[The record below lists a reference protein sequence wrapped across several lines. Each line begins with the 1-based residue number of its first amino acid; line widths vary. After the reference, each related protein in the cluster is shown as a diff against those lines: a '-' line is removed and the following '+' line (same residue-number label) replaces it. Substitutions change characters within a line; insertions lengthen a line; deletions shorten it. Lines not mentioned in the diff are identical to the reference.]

1 MVTYHAILYSLLFY
15 LAGACVLYLVRNK
28 WDESLIGLVSSFI
41 SIIGLLFTLDVIS
54 RYKDPIYASWNW
66 FQLGKFTFYIE
77 LIINPLTLLLLFLV
91 QCIGTLVQLYSIR
104 YMSGDKSFGRYFAY
118 LNLFLFAMIGIVISG
133 NLFQL
138 FFFWEL
144 VSVSSYLLIGFWY
157 ERKKAT
163 NASLKAFLVNR
174 IGDIGFLF
182 GLFLL
187 LHTTKTT
194 SLQTIEML
202 VQQMDSSRVTWI
214 GLLFLIGILGK
225 SAQFP
230 LQVWLPDAMEGP
242 TPASALIHA
251 ATMVVAGLFVLARLD
266 FLVTPLNQYV
276 FIGIGLATALLGALS
291 ATAQFDIKKVL
302 AYSTISQLGLMLIGI
317 GVGATSASLLHLT
330 THAFFKAGLFLTAG
344 NIIHLFHHQDMRKMG
359 GIIHSHPYLFFAFGV
374 CSASLAGFPLLSG
387 FISKDILLLATVQW
401 AEKQATPF
409 AWLLPMLF
417 LVISAITAFYVTRQV
432 YLIFLNR
439 KDSSLRSDLSY
450 LFTTA
455 YQQIKERIDILV
467 AANDEEAETLNKPKL
482 STRIQQVT
490 LKEIAITLL
499 VISSFFFFF
508 SINPL
513 DGEASWFFQIFPL
526 SMSHF
531 TPLPYIAASLTSLST
546 LWGYEWTKS
555 RYGQN
560 RPYPE
565 PPTFWQQLR
574 LRHFFLDFIY
584 YRIVSFLII
593 HLPSQSTQEDTIQV
607 AQSVTGL
614 SFVSKWTDEKGI
626 EYFIKKVVAGFLS
639 LSHYLSKLEYYFVDG
654 SVRGMYKGIGWI
666 GKRTKQIQGGA
677 VQLYIGAMFLFML
690 VLILILFISF

>member
-15 LAGACVLYLVRNK
+15 LAGACVLYFVRNK

-41 SIIGLLFTLDVIS
+41 SIIGLLFTLDVIY
-54 RYKDPIYASWNW
+54 RYKDPIYSSWNW
-66 FQLGKFTFYIE
+66 FHIGKFDFSIK

-104 YMSGDKSFGRYFAY
+104 YMSGDKSYGRYFAY

-174 IGDIGFLF
+174 IGDVGFLF
-182 GLFLL
+182 GLFLV
-187 LHTTKTT
+187 LHTTKST
-194 SLQTIEML
+194 SLPAVEAFAQTG
-202 VQQMDSSRVTWI
+202 SPTVTWM
-214 GLLFLIGILGK
+214 GVLFLVGVLGK

-266 FLVTPLNQYV
+266 YLITPLNQHA
-276 FIGIGLATALLGALS
+276 FIGIGLFTALLGAIS

-302 AYSTISQLGLMLIGI
+302 AYSTISQLGLMLVGI

-344 NIIHLFHHQDMRKMG
+344 SIIHLFHHQDMRRMG
-359 GIIHSHPYLFFAFGV
+359 GAMHSHPYLFFSFGI
-374 CSASLAGFPLLSG
+374 CSAALAGFPLLSG
-387 FISKDILLLATVQW
+387 FISKDTLLLATLHW
-401 AEKQATPF
+401 AEKQPSPYAWAVPF
-409 AWLLPMLF
+409 LF
-417 LVISAITAFYVTRQV
+417 LIVSATTAFYVSRQV

-439 KDSSLRSDLSY
+439 KDSSLRSDLKY
-450 LFTTA
+450 LFRTLFLRV
-455 YQQIKERIDILV
+455 KEQIDILV
-467 AANDEEAETLNKPKL
+467 AANDEEIETPENPKL
-482 STRIQQVT
+482 STRIRHIT
-490 LKEIAITLL
+490 LKEVAIGIL
-499 VISSFFFFF
+499 VLFSFFFIF

-513 DGEASWFFQIFPL
+513 DGENSWFFEIFPL
-526 SMSHF
+526 TLPHY
-531 TPLPYIAASLTSLST
+531 TPLPYIAASLTLLST

-555 RYGQN
+555 RYGKN

-574 LRHFFLDFIY
+574 FHHFFLDYLYCKVIH
-584 YRIVSFLII
+584 FLVV
-593 HLPSQSTQEDTIQV
+593 HLPSNVDQEDTKQV
-607 AQSVTGL
+607 AHSLTGL
-614 SFVSKWTDEKGI
+614 SYISKMTDEKGI
-626 EYFIKKVVAGFLS
+626 EYLIKKVVAGCLS
-639 LSHYLSKLEYYFVDG
+639 LSNYLSKLEYYLVDG
-654 SVRGMYKGIGWI
+654 TIRGIYKGIGWI
-666 GKRTKQIQGGA
+666 GKRTRQIQGGA
-677 VQLYIGAMFLFML
+677 VQLYIGAMFLFI
-690 VLILILFISF
+690 LILIFILFISL